1 MIVSICRTCSAD
13 CAATC
18 WRLLSPFGTELMFSD
33 LSIDGVLIPGL
44 LAVAAA
50 ALALSMLTS
59 RLLASLGL
67 YRLFAAR
74 PLVGLSLFVIL
85 AELMIRLS
93 PLLEK

>member
-1 MIVSICRTCSAD
+1 M
-13 CAATC
+13 
-18 WRLLSPFGTELMFSD
+18 LSD

-50 ALALSMLTS
+50 ALVLSMLTS

-74 PLVGLSLFVIL
+74 PPGGPVLFVIL

>member
-1 MIVSICRTCSAD
+1 
-13 CAATC
+13 
-18 WRLLSPFGTELMFSD
+18 MFRD
-33 LSIDGVLIPGL
+33 LSIDGVLIPAL
-44 LAVAAA
+44 LAVAVA
-50 ALALSMLTS
+50 ALVLSVLTS

-85 AELMIRLS
+85 AELMIRLA

>member
-1 MIVSICRTCSAD
+1 M
-13 CAATC
+13 
-18 WRLLSPFGTELMFSD
+18 LSD

-67 YRLFAAR
+67 YRWFAAR

-85 AELMIRLS
+85 AELMIRLA
-93 PLLEK
+93 PLFEK

>member
-1 MIVSICRTCSAD
+1 M
-13 CAATC
+13 
-18 WRLLSPFGTELMFSD
+18 LSD
-33 LSIDGVLIPGL
+33 LSIDGVLIPAL
-44 LAVAAA
+44 LAVAVA
-50 ALALSMLTS
+50 ALVLSVLTS

-85 AELMIRLS
+85 AELLTRLA

>member
-1 MIVSICRTCSAD
+1 M
-13 CAATC
+13 
-18 WRLLSPFGTELMFSD
+18 LSD

-50 ALALSMLTS
+50 ALVLSMLTS

-74 PLVGLSLFVIL
+74 PPGWACPVRDPGGADDPAL
-85 AELMIRLS
+85 APAREM
-93 PLLEK
+93 K